1 MNLNSSVYEKKYL
14 KYKNLYKEIKSQT
27 AGYLTESEKDLL
39 RNGGFSDELIYSLS
53 MQETNPE
60 YIRGLLEEAE
70 TAIYLV
76 RPVQQNRQ
84 DDFERRKYE
93 QIRIEKIDL
102 KKN

>member
-1 MNLNSSVYEKKYL
+1 
-14 KYKNLYKEIKSQT
+14 
-27 AGYLTESEKDLL
+27 
-39 RNGGFSDELIYSLS
+39 

-70 TAIYLV
+70 TAIYLG